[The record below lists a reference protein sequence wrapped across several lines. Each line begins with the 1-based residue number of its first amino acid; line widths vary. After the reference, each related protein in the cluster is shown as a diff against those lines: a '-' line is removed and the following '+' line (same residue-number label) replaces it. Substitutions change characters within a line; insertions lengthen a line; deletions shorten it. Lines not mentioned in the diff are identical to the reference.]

1 MCEEVIAALCL
12 FNKPPLFVALWIY
25 SNAADL
31 GLFVNPLLYPLY
43 DTCCLA
49 SGSLTILAILSLPV
63 DLGAGNVGLR
73 LGEEDGR
80 E

>member
-1 MCEEVIAALCL
+1 MCEEVTATLFP
-12 FNKPPLFVALWIY
+12 FNKLPPFVAVWIY

-31 GLFVNPLLYPLY
+31 GLFVSTLLNVAWLQ
-43 DTCCLA
+43 
-49 SGSLTILAILSLPV
+49 SLLIDVILSLPV

-73 LGEEDGR
+73 LGEEAGR